1 MAYKV
6 ITTYVRPNT
15 GVDFPKMS
23 DHDSDY
29 YDWMRAYYADNG
41 ISISF
46 ELSEDELTLIAT
58 TECDSRSI
66 WDTYRAADDARG
78 DYEGGVKAAL
88 NSDLSSRSISIKIDA
103 IEDGAVTNLVAQG
116 DALP

>member
-29 YDWMRAYYADNG
+29 YDWVRAYFADNG

-46 ELSEDELTLIAT
+46 ELSEDELTLVAT
-58 TECDSRSI
+58 TECANKGI